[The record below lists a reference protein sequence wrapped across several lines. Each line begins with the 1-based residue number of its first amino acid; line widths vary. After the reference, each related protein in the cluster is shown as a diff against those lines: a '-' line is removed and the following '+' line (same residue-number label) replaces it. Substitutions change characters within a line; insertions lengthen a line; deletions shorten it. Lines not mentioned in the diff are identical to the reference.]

1 LQVKELELGQVIIQQ
16 STSLG
21 TLTPEAQRYGKFASY
36 AQQAELPVH
45 NVPAGNWANT
55 PCARSQ
61 VFSSARTFLLCAEN
75 NDVQSDIVSA
85 AGLSPLLTEMV
96 FDPRPTRRR

>member
-21 TLTPEAQRYGKFASY
+21 TLTPEAQRYSKFSSY

-45 NVPAGNWANT
+45 NVPAGKLGKNPFCHIT
-55 PCARSQ
+55 G
-61 VFSSARTFLLCAEN
+61 FLQCRNFPLCAEN

-85 AGLSPLLTEMV
+85 AGCSHPLTEMF
-96 FDPRPTRRR
+96 FDLRPTRRR

>member
-1 LQVKELELGQVIIQQ
+1 VPLQVKELELGQVIIQQ

-21 TLTPEAQRYGKFASY
+21 TLTPEAQWYSEFSSY

-45 NVPAGNWANT
+45 NVPAGNWAKT

-61 VFSSARTFLLCAEN
+61 VFSSAGTFLLCAEN

-85 AGLSPLLTEMV
+85 VGLSHPLTEML
-96 FDPRPTRRR
+96 FDPRPT

>member
-21 TLTPEAQRYGKFASY
+21 TLTPEAQRYCKFSSY

-45 NVPAGNWANT
+45 NVPAGNWAKT

-61 VFSSARTFLLCAEN
+61 VFFSAGTFLLCAEN

-85 AGLSPLLTEMV
+85 AGLSHPLTEMF
-96 FDPRPTRRR
+96 FDPTPTTRR